1 MNSKLEQ
8 FANSGFMKKIQEVSM
23 KLSQSPVFGT
33 ISQGMGGTMGLI
45 MIGAVVQIICA
56 IGGLAFGWKSGDT
69 LYDILYMP
77 YELTMGLLGLFMS
90 FTLAYTY
97 AKRLGLKA
105 LIQSGFTSMVC
116 FILVCSPIISTTTE
130 TGQSIRALNVGSLG
144 ANGIF
149 VAILIG
155 LISVRITKFAIDHKW
170 QIRMP
175 DVVPEGIL
183 NSFNSIIP
191 SGINILVWYGLAQL
205 ISQFS
210 GGALTLG
217 TMITTAIATPLSYLV
232 SPLGMIVIII
242 VFSLSWFFGIHGGSV
257 VFTAIMPIY
266 IAAYATNA
274 ELAAAGQPLV
284 FNPIFLYGSISVLG
298 GSGNTLP
305 LCIMGLK
312 SKSKQISAVAKASF
326 VPGLFN
332 INEPAIFGFPIM
344 YNPIL
349 LIPFALNSL
358 VVMGFMYFAY
368 TFHLIALPQILIM
381 TTLPVGIANFMTS
394 LDWRNIVFVLLMF
407 PVVYLVYYPFF
418 KIYEK
423 QCLEKEK
430 AEEEAESAAKGK

>member
-8 FANSGFMKKIQEVSM
+8 FANSKFMRKLQEGSV
-23 KLSQSPVFGT
+23 KLSQSPAFGT

-56 IGGLAFGWKSGDT
+56 VGGLAFGWKARDPI
-69 LYDILYMP
+69 YDILYMP

-97 AKRLGLKA
+97 AKRLDVKGQ
-105 LIQSGFTSMVC
+105 IQAGFTSMVC
-116 FILVCSPIISTTTE
+116 FILVCSPLVSATAE
-130 TGQSIRALNVGSLG
+130 SGQTIRALNVSALG

-149 VAILIG
+149 CAILIG

-170 QIRMP
+170 MIRMP

-191 SGINILVWYGLAQL
+191 SGLNILFWYGLANI
-205 ISQFS
+205 ISGFTNGS
-210 GGALTLG
+210 MTLG
-217 TMITTAIATPLSYLV
+217 TLITTVIATPLSYLV
-232 SPLGMIVIII
+232 SPLGMIVIVT
-242 VFSLSWFFGIHGGSV
+242 VFCLSWFFGIHGGSV

-266 IAAYATNA
+266 ISAYATNA
-274 ELAAAGQPLV
+274 ELASAGQSLV
-284 FNPIFLYGSISVLG
+284 FHPIFLYGCLTILG

-312 SKSKQISAVAKASF
+312 SKSKQINAVAKASF

-349 LIPFALNSL
+349 LIPFVLNSL
-358 VVMGFMYFAY
+358 VVMLFMYIAY
-368 TFHLIALPQILIM
+368 TFEWMSYPSVLIM
-381 TTLPVGIANFMTS
+381 TTLPVGIQQFMST
-394 LDWRNIVFVLLMF
+394 LDWRNVVFVLLMF
-407 PVVYLVYYPFF
+407 PIVFAIWFPFF
-418 KIYEK
+418 KVYER
-423 QCLEKEK
+423 QCIAKET
-430 AEEEAESAAKGK
+430 AEEQQEH

>member
-8 FANSGFMKKIQEVSM
+8 FANSKFMRKLQEGSV
-23 KLSQSPVFGT
+23 KLSQSPAFGT
-33 ISQGMGGTMGLI
+33 IGQGMGGTMGLI

-56 IGGLAFGWKSGDT
+56 IGGLAFGWKAGT
-69 LYDILYMP
+69 PIYDILYMP

-97 AKRLGLKA
+97 AKRLDVKQQ
-105 LIQSGFTSMVC
+105 IQAGFTSMVC
-116 FILVCSPIISTTTE
+116 FILVCSPLVSATKE
-130 TGQSIRALNVGSLG
+130 SGQTIRALNVSALG

-149 VAILIG
+149 CAILIG

-170 QIRMP
+170 MIRMP

-191 SGINILVWYGLAQL
+191 SGLNILFWYGLANM
-205 ISQFS
+205 ISGLTNGS
-210 GGALTLG
+210 MTLG
-217 TMITTAIATPLSYLV
+217 TLITTVIATPLSYLV
-232 SPLGMIVIII
+232 SPLGMIVIVT
-242 VFSLSWFFGIHGGSV
+242 VFCLSWFFGIHGGSV

-266 IAAYATNA
+266 IGAYATNA
-274 ELAAAGQPLV
+274 ELASAGQPLV
-284 FNPIFLYGSISVLG
+284 FHPIFLYGCLTILG

-312 SKSKQISAVAKASF
+312 SKSKQINAVAKASF

-349 LIPFALNSL
+349 LIPFVLNSL
-358 VVMGFMYFAY
+358 VVMLFMYIAY
-368 TFHLIALPQILIM
+368 TFEWMSYPSVLIM
-381 TTLPVGIANFMTS
+381 TTLPVGIQQFMST
-394 LDWRNIVFVLLMF
+394 LDWRNVVFVLLMF
-407 PVVYLVYYPFF
+407 PIVFAIWFPFF
-418 KIYEK
+418 KVYER
-423 QCLEKEK
+423 QCIAKET
-430 AEEEAESAAKGK
+430 AEQQEH

>member
-8 FANSGFMKKIQEVSM
+8 FANSKFMRKLQEGSV
-23 KLSQSPVFGT
+23 KLSQSPAFGT

-56 IGGLAFGWKSGDT
+56 IGGLAFGWKAGDPI
-69 LYDILYMP
+69 YDILYMP

-97 AKRLGLKA
+97 AKRLDVKGQ
-105 LIQSGFTSMVC
+105 IQAGFTSMVC
-116 FILVCSPIISTTTE
+116 FILVCSPLVSATAE
-130 TGQSIRALNVGSLG
+130 SGQTIRALNVSALG

-149 VAILIG
+149 CAILIG

-170 QIRMP
+170 MIRMP

-191 SGINILVWYGLAQL
+191 SGLNILFWYGLANM
-205 ISQFS
+205 ISSFTNGS
-210 GGALTLG
+210 MTLG
-217 TMITTAIATPLSYLV
+217 TLITTVIATPLSYLV
-232 SPLGMIVIII
+232 SPLGMIVIVT
-242 VFSLSWFFGIHGGSV
+242 VFCLSWFFGIHGGSV

-266 IAAYATNA
+266 ISAYATNA
-274 ELAAAGQPLV
+274 ELASGGQPLV
-284 FNPIFLYGSISVLG
+284 FNPIFLYGCLTILG

-312 SKSKQISAVAKASF
+312 SKSKQINAVAKASF

-349 LIPFALNSL
+349 LIPFVLNSL
-358 VVMGFMYFAY
+358 VVMLFMYIAY
-368 TFHLIALPQILIM
+368 TFEWMSYPSVLIM
-381 TTLPVGIANFMTS
+381 TTLPVGIQQFMST
-394 LDWRNIVFVLLMF
+394 LDWRNVVFVLLMF
-407 PVVYLVYYPFF
+407 PIVFAIWFPFF
-418 KIYEK
+418 KVYER
-423 QCLEKEK
+423 QCIAKET
-430 AEEEAESAAKGK
+430 AEQQEH

>member
-1 MNSKLEQ
+1 MNNKLEQ
-8 FANSGFMKKIQEVSM
+8 FANSAFMKKIQKISV
-23 KLSQSPVFGT
+23 KLSQSPAFGT

-56 IGGLAFGWKSGDT
+56 IGGLVFGWKAGDPI
-69 LYDILYMP
+69 YDVLYMP

-90 FTLAYTY
+90 FTLAYNY
-97 AKRLGLKA
+97 AKRLGVKA
-105 LIQSGFTSMVC
+105 TIQSGFTSMVC
-116 FILVCSPIISTTTE
+116 FILVCSPLISTKTE
-130 TGQSIRALNVGSLG
+130 AGATIRSLNVSALG

-149 VAILIG
+149 CAILIG
-155 LISVRITKFAIDHKW
+155 LLSVRITKYAVDHNW
-170 QIRMP
+170 IIRMP

-191 SGINILVWYGLAQL
+191 SGLNILLWYGLAVT
-205 ISQFS
+205 ISNFTN
-210 GGALTLG
+210 GAMTLG
-217 TMITTAIATPLSYLV
+217 TLITTTIATPLSYLV
-232 SPLGMIVIII
+232 SPLGMIVIVI
-242 VFSLSWFFGIHGGSV
+242 VFCLSWFFGIHGGSV

-274 ELAAAGQPLV
+274 EAAAAGQPLV
-284 FNPIFLYGSISVLG
+284 FNPIFLYGCLTVLG

-344 YNPIL
+344 YNPVL
-349 LIPFALNSL
+349 LIPFILNSL
-358 VVMGFMYFAY
+358 VVMLFMYIGYSFN
-368 TFHLIALPQILIM
+368 LMALPQVLIM
-381 TTLPVGIANFMTS
+381 TTLPVGIQQLMSS
-394 LDWRNIVFVLLMF
+394 LDWRNVIFCALMF
-407 PVVYLVYYPFF
+407 PIVYLVYLPFF

-423 QCLEKEK
+423 QCIAK
-430 AEEEAESAAKGK
+430 EEAEAAELGE

>member
-1 MNSKLEQ
+1 MTNKLEE
-8 FANSGFMKKIQEVSM
+8 FANSKFIKKLQESSV
-23 KLSQSPVFGT
+23 KLSQSPTFGT

-56 IGGLAFGWKSGDT
+56 IGGLLFGWKAGNPI
-69 LYDILYMP
+69 YDALYMP

-90 FTLAYTY
+90 FTLAYNY
-97 AKRLGLKA
+97 AKRLGVKA
-105 LIQSGFTSMVC
+105 QIQSGFTSMVC
-116 FILVCSPIISTTTE
+116 FILVCAPLISATTE
-130 TGQSIRALNVGSLG
+130 SGKTIRCLNIGAMG

-149 VAILIG
+149 CAILIG
-155 LISVRITKFAIDHKW
+155 LVSVRITKFAVDHNW
-170 QIRMP
+170 AIRMP

-191 SGINILVWYGLAQL
+191 SGLNILFWYGLASL
-205 ISQFS
+205 ISS
-210 GGALTLG
+210 LTNGSMTLG
-217 TMITTAIATPLSYLV
+217 TLITTAISTPLSYLV
-232 SPLGMIVIII
+232 SPFGMIFIVII
-242 VFSLSWFFGIHGGSV
+242 FCLSWFFGIHGGSV

-284 FNPIFLYGSISVLG
+284 FNPIFLYGCLTVLG

-312 SKSKQISAVAKASF
+312 SKSKQISAVSKAAL

-332 INEPAIFGFPIM
+332 INEPAIFGFPIL

-349 LIPFALNSL
+349 VIPFILNSL
-358 VVMGFMYFAY
+358 VVMIFLYIGYQFNLMS
-368 TFHLIALPQILIM
+368 LPQVLIM
-381 TTLPVGIANFMTS
+381 TTLPVGIQQFMSS
-394 LDWRNIVFVLLMF
+394 LDWRNIIFCVLMF
-407 PVVYLVYYPFF
+407 PVVYMVYYPFY

-423 QCLEKEK
+423 QCLEKE
-430 AEEEAESAAKGK
+430 AAESDN

>member
-8 FANSGFMKKIQEVSM
+8 FANSKFMRKLQEGSV
-23 KLSQSPVFGT
+23 KLSQSPAFGT

-56 IGGLAFGWKSGDT
+56 VGGLAFGWKAGDPI
-69 LYDILYMP
+69 YDILYMP

-97 AKRLGLKA
+97 AKRLDVKGQ
-105 LIQSGFTSMVC
+105 IQAGFTSMVC
-116 FILVCSPIISTTTE
+116 FILVCSPLVSATAE
-130 TGQSIRALNVGSLG
+130 SGQTIRALNVSALG

-149 VAILIG
+149 CAILIG

-170 QIRMP
+170 MIRMP

-191 SGINILVWYGLAQL
+191 SGLNILFWYGLANI
-205 ISQFS
+205 ISGFTNGS
-210 GGALTLG
+210 MTLG
-217 TMITTAIATPLSYLV
+217 TLITTVIATPLSYLV
-232 SPLGMIVIII
+232 SPLGMIVIVT
-242 VFSLSWFFGIHGGSV
+242 VFCLSWFFGIHGGSV

-266 IAAYATNA
+266 ISAYATNA
-274 ELAAAGQPLV
+274 ELASAGQSLV
-284 FNPIFLYGSISVLG
+284 FHPIFLYGCLTILG

-312 SKSKQISAVAKASF
+312 SKSKQINAVAKASF

-349 LIPFALNSL
+349 LIPFVLNSL
-358 VVMGFMYFAY
+358 VVMLFMYIAY
-368 TFHLIALPQILIM
+368 TFEWMSYPSVLIM
-381 TTLPVGIANFMTS
+381 TTLPVGIQQFMST
-394 LDWRNIVFVLLMF
+394 LDWRNVVFVLLMF
-407 PVVYLVYYPFF
+407 PIVFGIWFPFF
-418 KIYEK
+418 KVYER
-423 QCLEKEK
+423 QCIAKET
-430 AEEEAESAAKGK
+430 AEEQQEH

>member
-8 FANSGFMKKIQEVSM
+8 FANSKFMRKLQEGSV
-23 KLSQSPVFGT
+23 KLSQSPAFGT

-56 IGGLAFGWKSGDT
+56 VGGLAFGWKAGDPI
-69 LYDILYMP
+69 YDILYMP

-97 AKRLGLKA
+97 AKRLDVKGQ
-105 LIQSGFTSMVC
+105 IQAGFTSMVC
-116 FILVCSPIISTTTE
+116 FILVCSPLVSATAE
-130 TGQSIRALNVGSLG
+130 SGQTIRALNVSALG

-149 VAILIG
+149 CAILIG

-170 QIRMP
+170 MIRMP

-191 SGINILVWYGLAQL
+191 SGLNILFWYGLANI
-205 ISQFS
+205 ISGFTNGS
-210 GGALTLG
+210 MTLG
-217 TMITTAIATPLSYLV
+217 TLITTVIATPLSYLV
-232 SPLGMIVIII
+232 SPLGMIVIVT
-242 VFSLSWFFGIHGGSV
+242 VFCLSWFFGIHGGSV

-266 IAAYATNA
+266 IGAYATNA
-274 ELAAAGQPLV
+274 ELASAGQPLV
-284 FNPIFLYGSISVLG
+284 FHPIFLYGCLTILG

-312 SKSKQISAVAKASF
+312 SKSKQINAVAKASF

-349 LIPFALNSL
+349 LIPFVLNSL
-358 VVMGFMYFAY
+358 VVMLFMYIAY
-368 TFHLIALPQILIM
+368 TFEWMSYPSVLIM
-381 TTLPVGIANFMTS
+381 TTLPVGIQQFMST
-394 LDWRNIVFVLLMF
+394 LDWRNVVFVLLMF
-407 PVVYLVYYPFF
+407 PIVFAIWFPFF
-418 KIYEK
+418 KVYER
-423 QCLEKEK
+423 QCIAKET
-430 AEEEAESAAKGK
+430 AEQQEH